1 MYMAKTDKYR
11 ITIKFSFHMSNN
23 LEVWLNQVFFWTV
36 PNIYVPITL
45 CISKKLKNYECY
57 FKKMLTPI
65 GLSTK

>member
-23 LEVWLNQVFFWTV
+23 LEVWLKCFLHRAKYICSNYSLYKQE
-36 PNIYVPITL
+36 IE
-45 CISKKLKNYECY
+45 NYECY
-57 FKKMLTPI
+57 FKKMHTPI